1 MGWKILVINP
11 GSTST
16 KIAVFEDENCLKEKT
31 LYHRESKLE
40 ILEELPERL
49 SDLQSWMSQEGLEGF
64 NAVVAR
70 GGLLKPLPSG
80 TFKVNARMLEDLRLR
95 PQAHHASNLGAFMAD
110 SISRQY
116 GIPAFIVDPVS
127 VDEFDPLARYSGL
140 PEIPRRALSHALN
153 IKSVARDVAKELGKR
168 IEECNFVVAHLGG
181 GISVVPLE
189 KGRIVDAND
198 ANQGGPFSPERAGG
212 LPTVDLVK
220 LAFSGKY
227 TEKELITRLT
237 KKGGLSAYLGTNDA
251 REVERR
257 ISQGDSFAKEV
268 YQAMAYQIAKEIGA
282 MAAVLK
288 GKVDRVII
296 TGGLAYSNILV
307 PWIVERVSF
316 IAPAVIKPGEGEMR
330 ALALGALR
338 VLKGEEQPKDYD

>member
-16 KIAVFEDENCLKEKT
+16 KIAVYEDENCLKEKT

-49 SDLQSWMSQEGLEGF
+49 SDLRSWMSQEGLEDF
-64 NAVVAR
+64 DAVVAR

-80 TFKVNARMLEDLRLR
+80 TFKVNPRMLEDLQLR
-95 PQAHHASNLGAFMAD
+95 PQAHHASNLGAFIAD
-110 SISRQY
+110 AISRQF

-127 VDEFDPLARYSGL
+127 VDEFNPLARYSGL

-153 IKSVARDVAKELGKR
+153 IKAVARDVAKEMGKK

-189 KGRIVDAND
+189 SGRIVDAND
-198 ANQGGPFSPERAGG
+198 ANQGGPFSPERAGA
-212 LPTVDLVK
+212 LPTVDLVR
-220 LAFSGKY
+220 LAFSGKF
-227 TEKELITRLT
+227 TEKELITRMT
-237 KKGGLSAYLGTNDA
+237 KKGGLAAYLGTNDA

-257 ISQGDSFAKEV
+257 ISQGDSYALEV
-268 YQAMAYQIAKEIGA
+268 YQAMAYQISKEIGA
-282 MAAVLK
+282 MATVLK

-296 TGGLAYSNILV
+296 TGGLAYSTVLV
-307 PWIVERVSF
+307 PWIVERISF

>member
-31 LYHRESKLE
+31 LYHRENKLE

-64 NAVVAR
+64 NAVAAR

-80 TFKVNARMLEDLRLR
+80 TFKVNARMLEDLRLK

-110 SISRQY
+110 SISRQL

-153 IKSVARDVAKELGKR
+153 IKSVARDVSKELGKK

-198 ANQGGPFSPERAGG
+198 ANQGGPFSPERAGA

-227 TEKELITRLT
+227 TEKELITRMT

-257 ISQGDSFAKEV
+257 ISQGDSYAREV

-282 MAAVLK
+282 MATVLK

-296 TGGLAYSNILV
+296 TGGLAYSTILV

-330 ALALGALR
+330 ALALGVLR

>member
-16 KIAVFEDENCLKEKT
+16 KIAYYEDENCLKEKT

-49 SDLQSWMSQEGLEGF
+49 SDLRSWMSQEGLEDF
-64 NAVVAR
+64 DAVVAR

-80 TFKVNARMLEDLRLR
+80 TFKVNPRMLEDLRLR
-95 PQAHHASNLGAFMAD
+95 PQAHHASNLGAFIAD
-110 SISRQY
+110 AISRQF

-127 VDEFDPLARYSGL
+127 VDEFSPLARYSGL

-153 IKSVARDVAKELGKR
+153 IKAVARDVAKEMGKK

-189 KGRIVDAND
+189 SGRIVDAND
-198 ANQGGPFSPERAGG
+198 ANQGGPFSPERAGA
-212 LPTVDLVK
+212 LPTVDLVR
-220 LAFSGKY
+220 LAFSGKF
-227 TEKELITRLT
+227 TEKELITRMT

-257 ISQGDSFAKEV
+257 ISQGDSYALEV
-268 YQAMAYQIAKEIGA
+268 YQAMAYQISKEIGA
-282 MAAVLK
+282 MATVLK

-296 TGGLAYSNILV
+296 TGGLAYSTVLV
-307 PWIVERVSF
+307 PWIVERISF